1 MSPTLRAAAA
11 LVAVALSGCS
21 SYLVAFDE
29 RSLPATPVDTASGL
43 RLDVDAAGELI
54 ARPGRGDAAALLG
67 VGLAPVDGGLLVTH
81 RLRADARLAPDDVI
95 VHAAA
100 NLPPVGAQLRRA
112 EADALR
118 AQLRAPGPFDDDAQP
133 FHAFDPSYAT
143 SITLPRRLDEEVAS
157 PDEVRAR
164 PGAHPV
170 RAVADL
176 HGYATAQAWVVL
188 DLVVRRGG
196 AEVVVPIP
204 LDEETTAVAVHL
216 WRPHEGRWHGVDVC
230 AVADLPE
237 DLRPSYAEQDD
248 LLVLRVARDS
258 PAGRA
263 GLRPLELVPAAGL
276 DVVNGTQDR
285 KGEVVVKDA
294 RGRPKRLSIAPR
306 EEPVVLWIPLLLSI
320 DSDGVRW
327 HLGVGPLDLLYH
339 ASSRLDYSPT
349 TDCYERTWRWS
360 VGSSVQ
366 ETGVEGAGGARSDG
380 GVTLGPDWARMS
392 YWLECLDAYN
402 EGRRR
407 RGLWE

>member
-1 MSPTLRAAAA
+1 MSRLVRLAPAA
-11 LVAVALSGCS
+11 LGALVLSGCS

-29 RSLPATPVDTASGL
+29 RPLPATPVETAGGM
-43 RLDVDAAGELI
+43 RLDVDATGELI
-54 ARPGRGDAAALLG
+54 VRPGRGDAAALLG
-67 VGLAPVDGGLLVTH
+67 VGLAPTAAGLLVTH

-95 VHAAA
+95 VHLAAG
-100 NLPPVGAQLRRA
+100 LPPVGAQLARA
-112 EADALR
+112 QADALR
-118 AQLRAPGPFDDDAQP
+118 VQLRDAEGDAQP
-133 FHAFDPSYAT
+133 FYDFDPSQAASVT
-143 SITLPRRLDEEVAS
+143 PPRRLDEQVATA
-157 PDEVRAR
+157 DEVRAR
-164 PGAHPV
+164 PGSHPV
-170 RAVADL
+170 RALADL
-176 HGYATAQAWVVL
+176 HGYAAAQEWVVL
-188 DLVVRRGG
+188 DLIVVRDG

-204 LDEETTAVAVHL
+204 LHEETTAVAVHL

-237 DLRPSYAEQDD
+237 DLRPPHAEDDD

-263 GLRPLELVPAAGL
+263 GLRPLELVPASGM

-285 KGEVVVKDA
+285 RGEVVVKDA
-294 RGRPKRLSIAPR
+294 RGRPKRLSIVPR
-306 EEPVVLWIPLLLSI
+306 EEPIVVWIPLVLSI

-327 HLGVGPLDLLYH
+327 HVGVGPLDLLYH

-360 VGSSVQ
+360 VGTSVQ
-366 ETGVEGAGGARSDG
+366 ETGVDAAGGTRSDG
-380 GVTLGPDWARMS
+380 GVTLGPDWARAW
-392 YWLECLDAYN
+392 YWLECLDAYD